1 MSSVCLYVCM
11 SQCLCQCPIENDF
24 RQTYRQTYRH
34 TDIQTYVQT
43 YSIQTDLQ
51 TDIQTHACLSV
62 SICLSVC
69 LSVED
74 CTLHTVWRPNVVP
87 DKLPTRSLRSL
98 TSKARGPGPP
108 GRPTAQTR
116 GRSPPWFDGGGKKR
130 MEMVWKRE
138 NLHVSF
144 FFLERTCNRK
154 RKKTAVEM
162 CCVGF
167 EWVLSCFRSFWVE
180 LRMFFSFFMTMVNC
194 GQKKGP
200 MCYQSSQLLSVLVV
214 LWCFMVFSGVLRCF
228 WVSEFFQKVVV
239 KNFDQKKV
247 ISHCALQTHPL
258 SGSE

>member
-1 MSSVCLYVCM
+1 MPVCLY
-11 SQCLCQCPIENDF
+11 
-24 RQTYRQTYRH
+24 R
-34 TDIQTYVQT
+34 YV
-43 YSIQTDLQ
+43 
-51 TDIQTHACLSV
+51 
-62 SICLSVC
+62 CLSVC
-69 LSVED
+69 LWRTVD
-74 CTLHTVWRPNVVP
+74 HCTLHTVWRPNVVP

-130 MEMVWKRE
+130 MEMV
-138 NLHVSF
+138 
-144 FFLERTCNRK
+144 
-154 RKKTAVEM
+154 
-162 CCVGF
+162 CVGF

-200 MCYQSSQLLSVLVV
+200 MCYQSGQLLSVLVV